1 MIESEQ
7 THESIQIRKH
17 FETQKAL
24 EQGFSNVELLVLP
37 DEPTHSILKDDFEKQ
52 IQQEKQ
58 VKMLEQEREKR
69 RHISSFDDTEIEHDD
84 DLLGD
89 VLEGGDCNKKC
100 KRMTMVFAVFL
111 VLASLA
117 GTIQV
122 VCLMDKP
129 ERWKGWLSLSFG
141 LVFLVPAALMLH
153 RCLKSARRWNESPD
167 KQGFIVQSSTKE
179 SLASPNQQSMKG
191 VMSVDTAGLGPASL
205 TDACMPPSCGEL
217 VDGLCDSNK
226 KYPYGESASY
236 VVPEMGGCY
245 FVRYP
250 NEKKGHRGAP
260 SVRAVSPQIPE
271 EHIVHKVPLQSAD
284 GLVKE
289 NSSTSTVSSLSSEER
304 GDNSIRAEYMDPDS
318 ST

>member
-1 MIESEQ
+1 MIESST
-7 THESIQIRKH
+7 THETMQIRKH

-37 DEPTHSILKDDFEKQ
+37 DEPTHSILKDDFERQ

-69 RHISSFDDTEIEHDD
+69 RHISSFDDTEIENDD
-84 DLLGD
+84 DLF
-89 VLEGGDCNKKC
+89 LEGGDCNKKC
-100 KRMTMVFAVFL
+100 KRMTMAFAVFL

-122 VCLMDKP
+122 VCLMDKT

-167 KQGFIVQSSTKE
+167 KQGFIVQSSTNK
-179 SLASPNQQSMKG
+179 SVGSPTQQSMKG
-191 VMSVDTAGLGPASL
+191 ITSVDTGALGPASL

-217 VDGLCDSNK
+217 VDGLCNPHS
-226 KYPYGESASY
+226 KYPYGEHASY

-250 NEKKGHRGAP
+250 NEKKVHRGVS
-260 SVRAVSPQIPE
+260 SVGAVSPQIPE
-271 EHIVHKVPLQSAD
+271 DHLVHRVPLQSAD

-304 GDNSIRAEYMDPDS
+304 GDNSIQAAYMDPDS